1 MDNRLSIGRINC
13 QCLIPKEHPLPAALR
28 DRVGAAM
35 RGPVAGQVGRMVEA
49 VVGPHSPAVWLIRRL
64 DVALAVDA
72 GSAAEDELAR
82 VISAHI
88 TQKLAQKMA
97 GGDDGED
104 VLYFPNRAAYLAYF
118 LNDLANGDAWDKWH
132 YAEFDGLRLLPA
144 SSAIA
149 ETFLRE
155 PDQAE
160 SVLRV
165 LAEQNRLERV
175 LGAMSENAAAR
186 VLAALAEDIAPAPD
200 EARAQLDLLVNRWNE
215 IRLPTF
221 APTPKNGLRVLARM
235 PSSRFSS
242 FVLMAFLAFAHA
254 AQQENGPLELLDWT
268 LSEDEEMPAR
278 PAQPRPRAALLT
290 TAKAIRQMAKLSANE
305 LRELAQTVAPRNAKQ
320 TDETKAG
327 AESFVSAFCG
337 VFLLLPAFQT
347 CGAHLL
353 AQRAAQNAPD
363 PEEASAALRL
373 LMLLKCM
380 GGADA
385 ALRDPALLL
394 AAGATA
400 RAAEWLIELSQSP
413 PPAPPREVTRGGR
426 GEIPDANTLAEF
438 NISDAPLS
446 ESDAEFLRVSF
457 LPGPLDEIWSRVAR
471 EVMRAFGQQLAGF
484 GHTSAAYLHQN
495 FLAGAGQVSLGADEI
510 LADVPPCPL
519 RLILQLGGFDNRV
532 FETNW
537 TTPRRIRLVSDE

>member
-72 GSAAEDELAR
+72 GRAAEDELAR

-88 TQKLAQKMA
+88 TQKLAQKIA
-97 GGDDGED
+97 GGEDGED

-118 LNDLANGDAWDKWH
+118 LNDLANGEAWDKWH

-160 SVLRV
+160 SALRV

-186 VLAALAEDIAPAPD
+186 ALAALAEDAAPAPD
-200 EARAQLDLLVNRWNE
+200 EARAQIEFLQESWPE
-215 IRLPTF
+215 IHLPTF
-221 APTPKNGLRVLARM
+221 APTAKNGLRVLAQL
-235 PSSRFSS
+235 PSASFSKLA
-242 FVLMAFLAFAHA
+242 LMAFLVFVGA
-254 AQQENGPLELLDWT
+254 AQKESGAPEMFDWT
-268 LSEDEEMPAR
+268 LSEGDDEQTHT
-278 PAQPRPRAALLT
+278 AQPHPRAALLT
-290 TAKAIRQMAKLSANE
+290 AAKAIRQMTNMSANE
-305 LRELAQTVAPRNAKQ
+305 LRGLA
-320 TDETKAG
+320 ETLVPQLNPKPAG
-327 AESFVSAFCG
+327 DARAGGESFVSAYCG
-337 VFLLLPAFQT
+337 VFLLLPAFQK

-373 LMLLKCM
+373 LILLKCV

-400 RAAEWLIELSQSP
+400 RAAEKLLNLNIQ
-413 PPAPPREVTRGGR
+413 
-426 GEIPDANTLAEF
+426 PDANALAEF
-438 NISDAPLS
+438 NVSEEALS
-446 ESDAEFLRVSF
+446 ERDAEFLRVSF